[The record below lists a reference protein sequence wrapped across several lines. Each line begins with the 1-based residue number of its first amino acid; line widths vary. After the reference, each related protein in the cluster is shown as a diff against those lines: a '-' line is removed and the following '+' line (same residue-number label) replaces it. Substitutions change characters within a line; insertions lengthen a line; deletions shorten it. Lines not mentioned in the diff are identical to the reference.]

1 MQETQIQL
9 LRRED
14 PLEKQWQATL
24 VLLPGE
30 FHGLLGYSPWSRKSW
45 TRLSD

>member
-1 MQETQIQL
+1 MQETQVRFL
-9 LRRED
+9 GWED
-14 PLEKQWQATL
+14 PQEKQWQATL

-30 FHGLLGYSPWSRKSW
+30 FHGLLGYSPWNSKSW